1 MRESRVVV
9 LVGRLCPLS
18 LVAPRPAA
26 LMAPSGALTSRLG
39 APAWQ
44 EQLRHQS
51 RWPPASD
58 GAIIVAALACGEL
71 AHCPGSA
78 ARARHTTGLAAP
90 PEIPRCACGELV
102 ASVVSSF
109 RPVPHHAQ
117 QILLLEYV
125 TTPSSTHCI

>member
-71 AHCPGSA
+71 ATLSWLGGTSSSHDG
-78 ARARHTTGLAAP
+78 ARHTTGNSTLCVRRA
-90 PEIPRCACGELV
+90 RRQCCELV
-102 ASVVSSF
+102 PPRASP
-109 RPVPHHAQ
+109 RP
-117 QILLLEYV
+117 
-125 TTPSSTHCI
+125 TNTPS